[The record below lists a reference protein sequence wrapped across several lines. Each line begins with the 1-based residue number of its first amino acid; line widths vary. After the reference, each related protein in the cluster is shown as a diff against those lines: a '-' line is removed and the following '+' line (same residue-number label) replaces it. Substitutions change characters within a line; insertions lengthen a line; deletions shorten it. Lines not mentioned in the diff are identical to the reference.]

1 MMKKLWKQPWSYKE
15 SFLVAFFLLV
25 LGFTIELVTSL
36 KGVHL
41 PGFPLNMY
49 LGLSFIVFLSFLWI
63 FYRDHSIVKW
73 LSSIPAAIS
82 SISLVTFMALLLG
95 LTSQDD
101 PAKGGIADALG
112 LTHVKNSWPMVF
124 SQLYVLTSLGLVVL
138 IRTTPLTRKNFG
150 FFLNHFGLW
159 LVIASASLG
168 TGDLQRYKMN
178 LLKGETIWYAFD
190 ENHQPK
196 ELPFAL
202 RLNSFEKEEYLPKI
216 AVYNAMTG
224 EILRDGKKPVITP
237 LDTSKSI
244 LYLLNWEIDIIEY
257 FESSAKTE
265 VGSFVFAEG
274 TGTPPAAFIKVRNLV
289 TQESA
294 EGWISCG
301 SFTTEG
307 EYLWLT
313 PMTVMIMTVPEA
325 KRYASTVTVYTRNNE
340 PYDQLIEV
348 NKPPKIEGWKLYQLS
363 YDQTKGKWSDL
374 SVIEVVK
381 DPWLPIVYT
390 GIFMLLAGALYIFWI
405 GKDKKE

>member
-25 LGFTIELVTSL
+25 LGFTIELVTPQ

-41 PGFPLNMY
+41 PGFPMNMY

-63 FYRDHSIVKW
+63 FYSDHSIVKW

-101 PAKGGIADALG
+101 PAKDGIAEALG
-112 LTHVKNSWPMVF
+112 LTHVKNSWPMAL

-138 IRTTPLTRKNFG
+138 RRATPLTMKSFG

-178 LLKGETIWYAFD
+178 LLKGETIWYAYND
-190 ENHQPK
+190 NHQPK

-202 RLNSFEKEEYLPKI
+202 RLNSFEKEEYPPKI

-224 EILRDGKKPVITP
+224 EILRDGKKPVMTP

-244 LYLLNWEIDIIEY
+244 LYLMNWEIDIIEY

-265 VGSFVFAEG
+265 EGSFVFAEG

-289 TQESA
+289 TQELA

-325 KRYASTVTVYTRNNE
+325 KRYASTVTVYTRSNE

-363 YDQTKGKWSDL
+363 YDQSKGKWSDL

-405 GKDKKE
+405 GKNKKE